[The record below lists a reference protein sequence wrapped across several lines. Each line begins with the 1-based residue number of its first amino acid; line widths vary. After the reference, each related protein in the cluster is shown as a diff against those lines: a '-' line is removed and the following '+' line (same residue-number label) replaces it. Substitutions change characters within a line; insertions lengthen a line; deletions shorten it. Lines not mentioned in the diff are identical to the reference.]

1 MPISVKVAIA
11 VGAASGAAIAAIRNK
26 EKILETAELILQKG
40 ADFCRQKLE
49 ETKQMNSAFADDYP
63 DGRFYEVY
71 DEKSGARTTGFS
83 AYDTDEATTPDIS
96 DVSEDEFVADTVSLD

>member
-40 ADFCRQKLE
+40 ADFCRHKLD
-49 ETKQMNSAFADDYP
+49 ETKYMNGAFASDYA

-71 DEKSGARTTGFS
+71 DEKSGARTTGYS
-83 AYDTDEATTPDIS
+83 ETDEATTPDTS